1 MNEITPITVEDFTI
15 DHGYSNSMINLEH
28 LFALEQISRKN
39 LREFGGTLGLTFFD
53 MLKVLQKHNIK
64 PDDICIYVVGKF
76 FTRDLLEDD
85 EEDEKEYPGEKYI
98 VFEVEEIYG
107 YCLCYDYDDDKVQ
120 IAHLCIDPRYQRM
133 GFGQML
139 LEKAGYNRRKT
150 VTADVYYDN
159 ERSANFFKKNG
170 FSFIENEEKKRWRVI
185 RKVVTEKI

>member
-1 MNEITPITVEDFTI
+1 MCKDTPITIEDFTA
-15 DHGYSNSMINLEH
+15 DYGYSTGLINLEH

-39 LREFGGTLGLTFFD
+39 LRENGGTLGLTFFD
-53 MLKVLQKHNIK
+53 MLKVLQKHNIN
-64 PDDICIYVVGKF
+64 PSDIHIYVIGKF
-76 FTRDLLEDD
+76 FTRTIEDD
-85 EEDEKEYPGEKYI
+85 MGTSEY
-98 VFEVEEIYG
+98 FEVEEIYG

-120 IAHLCIDPRYQRM
+120 IAHLCIDPRYQRK

-139 LEKAGYNRRKT
+139 LEKAGCNRRKT

-159 ERSANFFKKNG
+159 EKSANFFKKNG

>member
-28 LFALEQISRKN
+28 LFALEQISGKN
-39 LREFGGTLGLTFFD
+39 LRENGGTLGLTFFD
-53 MLKVLQKHNIK
+53 MLKVLQKHNIN

-76 FTRDLLEDD
+76 FTRDLWEGV
-85 EEDEKEYPGEKYI
+85 EEDEKEYEGQECI

-107 YCLCYDYDDDKVQ
+107 YCLSYYYDDDKVQ
-120 IAHLCIDPRYQRM
+120 IAHICIEPRYQRM

-139 LEKAGYNRRKT
+139 LEKAGCNGRKT

-159 ERSANFFKKNG
+159 EKSANFFKKNG
-170 FSFIENEEKKRWRVI
+170 FNFIENEEKKRWRVI
-185 RKVVTEKI
+185 RKIVTEKI